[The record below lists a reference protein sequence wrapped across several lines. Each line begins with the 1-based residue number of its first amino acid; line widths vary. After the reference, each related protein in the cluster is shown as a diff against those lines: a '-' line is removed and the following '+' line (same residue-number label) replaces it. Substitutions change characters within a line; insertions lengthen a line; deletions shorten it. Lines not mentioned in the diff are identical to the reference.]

1 VTFRFAIALALLLPE
16 AALAEARLTV
26 GEAIKEALQTS
37 AQVKAARARADG
49 AADSARSLRGRMLPS
64 VYLSDE
70 QQHYSEPWTVD
81 FALDLPGMPPLSLPA
96 RNINTNTFVVSA
108 RQPVLGLL
116 HLSQDYVALASS
128 GEGAEAS
135 VRAAEAAVREEVET
149 GFLRI
154 FEARALAA
162 TARAAV
168 QQLGEQVDVMKSKL
182 KIGVATNADVLRL
195 QVAVANA
202 RQQEIQAN
210 AQEKVSR
217 SGLLAALGRS
227 VDDAA
232 TDFEEPAEL
241 EADKASVRPLSEA
254 LESAM
259 ARRPEIVAVSL
270 QARAA
275 SQHTRAKLLELLP
288 ELNLEAAYIHI
299 HGEVL
304 APTDSAYVGIKAEWL
319 AWEWGA
325 KYYEGRNAADQAAAA
340 RAELDGL
347 RRRVGAEVAARR
359 AQADAALS
367 AVDVARSVIDSADE
381 AYRVT
386 DELMKVGS
394 ATTTDLL
401 DAQSALTQA
410 RLNLVRARYEHA
422 IARVALARA
431 TGE

>member
-16 AALAEARLTV
+16 AALAQARLTV
-26 GEAIKEALQTS
+26 GEAVTEALRTS

-64 VYLSDE
+64 VFLSDE
-70 QQHYSEPWTVD
+70 QQHYREPWSVD

-96 RNINTNTFVVSA
+96 RNVNTNTFVVSA

-128 GEGAEAS
+128 GEGAEAN

-168 QQLGEQVDVMKSKL
+168 QQLGEQVEVMKSKL

-217 SGLLAALGRS
+217 SALLAALGRS
-227 VDDAA
+227 VDDAS
-232 TDFEEPAEL
+232 TDFEEPTEL
-241 EADKASVRPLSEA
+241 EADGASVRPLSEA

-259 ARRPEIVAVSL
+259 ARRPEIMAVSL
-270 QARAA
+270 QAQAA

-288 ELNLEAAYIHI
+288 ELNLEAAYIHV

-304 APTDSAYVGIKAEWL
+304 APADSTYVGIKAEWL

-367 AVDVARSVIDSADE
+367 AVDVARSVIDSAEE

>member
-1 VTFRFAIALALLLPE
+1 VN
-16 AALAEARLTV
+16 
-26 GEAIKEALQTS
+26 
-37 AQVKAARARADG
+37 
-49 AADSARSLRGRMLPS
+49 
-64 VYLSDE
+64 
-70 QQHYSEPWTVD
+70 
-81 FALDLPGMPPLSLPA
+81 FALDLPGMPPLALAA

-116 HLSQDYVALASS
+116 HLSQDYVALASN

-168 QQLGEQVDVMKSKL
+168 QQLGEQVEVMKSKL

-217 SGLLAALGRS
+217 SALLAALGRS
-227 VDDAA
+227 VDDAS
-232 TDFEEPAEL
+232 TDFEEPTEL
-241 EADKASVRPLSEA
+241 EADGASVRPLSEA

-259 ARRPEIVAVSL
+259 ARRPEIMAVSL
-270 QARAA
+270 QAQAA

-304 APTDSAYVGIKAEWL
+304 APADSAYVGIKAEWL

-367 AVDVARSVIDSADE
+367 AVDVARSVIDSAEE

-422 IARVALARA
+422 IARVALAHA